1 LYHALNGNRDQYG
14 NYDYR
19 ALAEQWNG
27 ECIEQLRKPLAQR
40 AKMYPKTAQLIRD
53 FHKKVQQHRNQKKTL
68 RQTVCVTGP
77 SGVAETTIASRAVDN
92 MRRHLQQQS
101 ANYRSARKPVVIPTF
116 NILLVREDK
125 MG

>member
-1 LYHALNGNRDQYG
+1 VERRKSRQCLATFLYHTLNGDNNRDQYG
-14 NYDYR
+14 NYEYR

-27 ECIEQLRKPLAQR
+27 ECLKQFRKPLAQR

-53 FHKKVQQHRNQKKTL
+53 FHKKVQQHRNQKKSL

-92 MRRHLQQQS
+92 MRRQLQQQS
-101 ANYRSARKPVVIPTF
+101 ASVQISTVQ
-116 NILLVREDK
+116 
-125 MG
+125 